1 MRAKLLNRA
10 RLLRCAIVPLLALP
24 LSGCDW
30 VVLNPSGDV
39 ARQQGD
45 LVIVATLLMLL
56 IVVPVMATV
65 VLFAWRYRATNTEA
79 KYDPDWNHSTQL
91 ELLIWAAPLMIII
104 ALGAITWVGTHML
117 DPYRAISRIDS
128 QTPLV
133 SDEKPVDVEVVSM
146 DWKWLFIYPEQNI
159 ATVNELV
166 VPAGRPLRFR
176 LTSSTV
182 MNTFYVPAL
191 AGMIYTMP
199 GMETKL
205 HAVFNNEG
213 TFKGISAHY
222 SGAGF
227 SHMHFATRAVSDQQF
242 AQWVDSVKAG
252 KNDGTLSRD
261 AYLQL
266 DKPSIAEPVHH
277 YAAVAP
283 DLFNAVVDLC
293 VQPGKICMS
302 QMAMLDAKGGV
313 GKEAAKLNVAALT
326 YDKAG
331 RATETPVLPGSVVAQ
346 TDRFV
351 KAYCSDNRPMAAP
364 GGETPAP
371 KTLDRLRGAG
381 MHQASGQ
388 RVSLAGP
395 LLQPNS

>member
-24 LSGCDW
+24 LAGCDW

-39 ARQQGD
+39 ARQQGN

-56 IVVPVMATV
+56 IVLPVMAAV
-65 VLFAWRYRATNTEA
+65 VVFAWRYRATNTQA

-104 ALGAITWVGTHML
+104 ALGAVTWVGTHLL

-133 SDEKPVDVEVVSM
+133 SNERPFDVEVVSM

-205 HAVFNNEG
+205 HAVFNREG
-213 TFKGISAHY
+213 SFKGISAHY

-242 AQWVDSVKAG
+242 AQWVASVKAG
-252 KNDGTLSRD
+252 KNEGELSRTS
-261 AYLQL
+261 YLQL
-266 DKPSIAEPVHH
+266 DRPSVAEPVRHF
-277 YAAVAP
+277 ASVAP
-283 DLFNAVVDLC
+283 NLFNAVVDLC
-293 VQPGKICMS
+293 VQPGKICAS

-313 GKEAAKLNVAALT
+313 PKEAARLNVAALT
-326 YDKAG
+326 YDKSG
-331 RATETPVLPGSVVAQ
+331 RATETPVLPGSVIAQ

-364 GGETPAP
+364 AAETAPP

-381 MHQASGQ
+381 INQASGA
-388 RVSLAGP
+388 RISLAGA
-395 LLQPNS
+395 LWRHAS